1 MNSLIDIT
9 KMSIYDLEGVHRVE
23 VESFATPWTKDA
35 FYYELTSNPYA
46 HYLVMKENERVIG
59 YCGIWI
65 VMGEA
70 QITNIALDPSCRGR
84 KLGDLLLGRAMEYC
98 KMAGAATVSLEVRVS
113 NIVAQSLY
121 RKYGFQN
128 GGIRKKYYVDNNE
141 DALVMWVNI

>member
-9 KMSIYDLEGVHRVE
+9 KMTVYDIEGVHRVE
-23 VESFATPWTKDA
+23 LQSFATPWTKDA
-35 FYYELTSNPYA
+35 FYYELTNNPYA
-46 HYLVMKENERVIG
+46 HYLVMKEENRVIG

-70 QITNIALDPSCRGR
+70 QITNIAVDPACRGR
-84 KLGDLLLGRAMEYC
+84 KLGDLLLGKAMEYC
-98 KMAGAATVSLEVRVS
+98 KMVGATVVSLEVRVS
-113 NIVAQSLY
+113 NVVAQGLY

>member
-9 KMSIYDLEGVHRVE
+9 KMTVYDIEGVHRVE
-23 VESFATPWTKDA
+23 LKSFATPWTQDA
-35 FYYELTSNPYA
+35 FYYELTNNPYA
-46 HYLVMKENERVIG
+46 HYLVMKEENRVIG

-70 QITNIALDPSCRGR
+70 QITNIAVDPACRGR
-84 KLGDLLLGRAMEYC
+84 KLGDFLLGKAMEYC
-98 KMAGAATVSLEVRVS
+98 KMVGATTVSLEVRVS
-113 NIVAQSLY
+113 NVVAQGLY
-121 RKYGFQN
+121 RKHGFQN

>member
-1 MNSLIDIT
+1 MSVYDID
-9 KMSIYDLEGVHRVE
+9 GVYKVE
-23 VESFATPWTKDA
+23 LKSFATPWTKDA
-35 FYYELTSNPYA
+35 FYYELTNNPYA

-70 QITNIALDPSCRGR
+70 QITNIAIDPDCRGR
-84 KLGDLLLGRAMEYC
+84 KLGDLLLAKAMEYC
-98 KMAGAATVSLEVRVS
+98 KMVGATTVSLEVRVS

-121 RKYGFQN
+121 RKHGFQN
-128 GGIRKKYYVDNNE
+128 GGIRKNYYVDNHE